1 MHTLDVAAPTAATNQ
16 IAIARQPIVDD
27 RRMVVGYELSHRSSD
42 GPDNLHAAESPLVL
56 NALLENGLTSSSSKT
71 DWFIKCHHSALSGP
85 HWDLVDPARTV
96 IAVHLVHDH
105 VPEHIAGTAPLLS
118 QLRTRGFRLAFDAG
132 VVSPVYEPWH
142 RLADFVRVTPA
153 DGQQAPLPALLK
165 GIAVRIGGTV
175 LADGI
180 DSAAQ
185 FDLFQGLG
193 VKLFQGRW
201 FHAPEVV
208 QSRTLSPVE
217 ANALKL
223 FNMVRKDTPSIDA
236 VELLLKKDAELG
248 VSLLRIINSAAMG
261 QRQQVTSLRQA
272 VQLMGYQK
280 LGRWAAMLMA
290 SSSQGSASLLGATS
304 VVRARMMELLAQ
316 HNLSSEEAGSAFL
329 VGLLSQIDH
338 MLGSRMDTLLDRL
351 DLDPE
356 VSAALLNRSGK
367 FGAMLDLV
375 VACELQ
381 DDQAYT
387 EAFVRLRYNNHQVNM
402 AHMEAL
408 IWCDNVG

>member
-1 MHTLDVAAPTAATNQ
+1 MPTLDVVAPAEATNQ
-16 IAIARQPIVDD
+16 FAIARQPIVDD
-27 RRMVVGYELSHRSSD
+27 QRMVVAYELSHRSSD
-42 GPDNLHAAESPLVL
+42 GPDNLHAAQSPLVL
-56 NALLENGLTSSSSKT
+56 NALLESGLAVSSSRT
-71 DWFIKCHHSALSGP
+71 DWFFKCQHSALSGP

-96 IAVHLVHDH
+96 VSVHLVQDH
-105 VPEHIAGTAPLLS
+105 VPEHIAGIAPLLGE
-118 QLRTRGFRLAFDAG
+118 LRSRGFRLAFGAG

-165 GIAVRIGGTV
+165 GIAVRIGATV
-175 LADGI
+175 MADGI

-185 FDLFQGLG
+185 FEQFQGLG

-201 FHAPEVV
+201 FQAPEVV

-223 FNMVRKDTPSIDA
+223 FNMARKDTPSIDA

-280 LGRWAAMLMA
+280 LSRWAAMLMA

-304 VVRARMMELLAQ
+304 VVRGRMMELLAQ
-316 HNLSSEEAGSAFL
+316 HNLTSEEAGAAFL

-338 MLGSRMDTLLDRL
+338 MLGSPMDTLLARL

-356 VSAALLNRSGK
+356 VSAALLNRTGK

-375 VACELQ
+375 VACERQ
-381 DDQAYT
+381 DDQAFT
-387 EAFVRLRYNNHQVNM
+387 EAFVRLRYTNHQVNM